1 MRSSS
6 SRTASAGS
14 PLAREFAKFTPRLER
29 VGPGEA
35 ADAYSGEL
43 LEGCVGVD
51 RLGALTSSRS
61 ARYPPRSASAWKAK

>member
-35 ADAYSGEL
+35 ADAYNGEL
-43 LEGCVGVD
+43 LEGCASVSTV
-51 RLGALTSSRS
+51 S
-61 ARYPPRSASAWKAK
+61 AP